1 MKKKVVIVDYGVG
14 NTKSLKM
21 IFDKLDA
28 DVILTKNENEI
39 VNSKYIILPGV
50 GAFASAMEK
59 IKKFKIDDFIKN
71 ASKNNAY
78 ILGICL
84 GAQLLMT
91 KSEEFGNNYGLDL
104 IPGEVKKILGPNNN
118 KNIKLP
124 HIGWSEIYKS
134 NQIDQNQE
142 KLLLNLNSKDYFYF
156 IHSYVCS
163 PNNELHEL
171 YHTKYEEVKI
181 PAIIGSKNIFGCQFH
196 PEKSGVSGIKLMKNF
211 MNL

>member
-1 MKKKVVIVDYGVG
+1 MRKKVVIIDYGVG

-21 IFDKLDA
+21 IFDKLDI
-28 DVILTKNENEI
+28 DVILSKNEDEI
-39 VNSKYIILPGV
+39 INSKYIILPGV

-59 IKKFKIDDFIKN
+59 IKKFRIDNFIKK
-71 ASKNNAY
+71 ASNNKAY

-91 KSEEFGNNYGLDL
+91 KSEEFGDNNGLDL
-104 IPGEVKKILGPNNN
+104 IPGEVKKILAFNEDE
-118 KNIKLP
+118 NIKLP

-134 NQIDQNQE
+134 NQLDLNQE
-142 KLLLNLNSKDYFYF
+142 KLLIDIDSKDSFYF
-156 IHSYVCS
+156 IHSYICF
-163 PNNELHEL
+163 PNNDLHEL
-171 YHTKYEEVKI
+171 YHTKYQELKI

-196 PEKSGVSGIKLMKNF
+196 PEKSGISGIKLMENF